1 MSDSSFFLRNLSID
15 NESAYMLAMELEERQ
30 EDAMNGCTI
39 YSGKHP
45 EHGNI
50 HVVIPAIGDA
60 KALLPFQ
67 TKPVV
72 LRSF

>member
-1 MSDSSFFLRNLSID
+1 MSDSSSFLRNLSID

-45 EHGNI
+45 IHGNI
-50 HVVIPAIGDA
+50 HVVVPAIGDA

>member
-1 MSDSSFFLRNLSID
+1 MSDSSSFLRNLSID

-45 EHGNI
+45 THGNI